1 MKFGFCR
8 GFFIYIS
15 VFLSLGVNNVKA
27 LLAPASFSEMYNV
40 ASKGYHSVL
49 QRAIDRGLN
58 IDSLDRNGNTGLCV
72 AILRRDCRAY
82 NSFATVG
89 ANRNHYCV
97 SRIPRAQYEAFM
109 NSGCIAPFL
118 FGERPMVA
126 EENSRK
132 LALFWI
138 FIGVAAVTGAAIA
151 LSSGGGS
158 SSTEDSSG
166 SGGDDDDDDDDDD
179 DTPGSGDD
187 DDDDDDDTPGGGDDD
202 DTPGGGDDDDD
213 DDDDVP
219 YDPENPG
226 NDQDEIG
233 EYDPTQDLASQSGT
247 LTPAEGLPLT
257 DGKYETVM
265 NFVTDKKTL
274 SLEQDVSVVNESLIE
289 VKDEEGKTQ
298 KVLVSDA
305 IDWSKNSILQDAGYL
320 RAGGKA
326 VGVSTVINEAVAN
339 MTVKDASVGL
349 AATGR
354 STAENQGVLNVLA
367 KNAAIGM
374 AAGQNSKARNMGT
387 LNLNLVES
395 TLSKNQIIGMYAD
408 TNSQVINDT
417 NIMGS
422 AVDSTAGNMTGMQV
436 NLVRVNK
443 GDTKATNTG
452 EINFNMGT
460 EAKTGDSSVVITG
473 MKSVYDKILDD
484 ATEPVLASAVLTNE
498 GSIKLS
504 NDTWKDAASLQLIGM
519 SADKNTTVDNKG
531 GSIEISSVSKN
542 NSYAI
547 RSDESGNIS
556 NSGSIMMNGYND
568 YGIYAKGGEDSML
581 IKNEGTLDFGSENSA
596 DGTVRGIYAEQGTM
610 ENAGAITIEN
620 ISDIEIDKNE
630 SDAEK
635 VAESDA
641 EAIHGIGV
649 AKISNDASLTIAAK
663 NATGIILDN
672 KDKDA
677 GKLLFDGSLDIE
689 ETASAYGLKIIN
701 AELTGKADQ
710 EEGVEE
716 KDKKGATG
724 EINIKGRVKD
734 SDDSSSYTGT
744 AFGIYMDEKASGM
757 NSGSLTFQ
765 NVGTVL
771 GIYLDNTLSSADKAS
786 SLHNKGDISI
796 TKVGSAT
803 GAYAKKYSRV
813 VNDANIDIQEYSGSV
828 TGMYADDHA
837 YVENNGSIFIGEG
850 GSYRVGIGGDYYSEM
865 WNKGEINIEDDG
877 YGISWSRIGSA
888 YNYGSIT
895 LKSGVGV
902 SMGGGSLV
910 NGKMTDEDGKELT
923 GSITISADKAKGVSG
938 AGMIY
943 NSGGSITVDGEDV
956 YAVEAGMTSIVI
968 SDGGTLEAT
977 GKRACGFCSAMGYD
991 AETGEPVRGAFISSV
1006 DINASPD
1013 DKKPASIVVNA
1024 SDNEDGDESYAV
1036 LLNEYYENPKGD
1048 LHVRNFGGTISITGN
1063 NVYGVKVDNLSPEEN
1078 GSPFYFY
1085 NSGKIDVSGENLY
1098 GVILSNATEVI
1109 NDEDGEIILDNYGI
1123 GLKSDN
1129 GTDKTIVKNL
1139 GTIQILRGKT
1149 TGVVDIDSADFK
1161 PVAIGMDITG
1171 GEFEIGP
1178 AQVDDY
1184 GWKIANVLVN
1194 SDASRGVAVHGG
1206 ATGVNKGVIEMDG
1219 DYNVGIYADETG
1231 SAGVLNQGEIN
1242 ISGNASIGMYAD
1254 GNALMIN
1261 DTDGVITVSGN
1272 KSVGMKARGAGA
1284 TVENRGRIYVNAA
1297 EDTDGSSLVGENGG
1311 TTISNP
1317 NTSPIVPD
1325 EETLSLMS
1333 VRAPV
1338 SLMSQAVVL
1347 EDGATFINSGEAI
1360 FDGDVN
1366 FNDAGDG
1373 TVVAAKSGTFI
1384 GTSFAGDVAAAADI
1398 VTGSND
1404 DTYVS
1409 ENSFVGEDAGI
1420 NLRSASHMFEA
1431 ALVENEAGGLDIV
1444 MNRRNF
1450 GELTDNSSV
1459 AAFLEKNYQ
1468 ENNRSDLFDVLK
1480 SVSGA
1485 QGFNDKLAG
1494 ELGMN
1499 FFPNFA
1505 KENLDVVKSLSRS
1518 MNNSLLENTDDRA
1531 ERVIAGTDN
1540 FYRRKKNSRG
1550 VVGYKNMTNSL
1561 YGIADKRYNGNWR
1574 YGIGASV
1581 SELDSDYDGGSDR
1594 KETIVQMFVPVL
1606 YNSSEYKL
1614 LSTLKAG
1621 YGFGSYKRTPGAHTY
1636 KADTENFYYGL
1647 TNEARKNIDAG
1658 SFAIQPTAEFNV
1670 QGVYIGKTRENNGIN
1685 VQSAN
1690 NVSVEAGLGLYAVK
1704 MYDFYNGDKL
1714 NLRTGATYYYE
1725 FGDPYANIEAGM
1737 AGMSGTYVFD
1747 GHKLRRSR
1755 VVAGVRADYLHD
1767 SLNLYLAANK
1777 YFETNSGYEINL
1789 GLEWR
1794 F

>member
-179 DTPGSGDD
+179 TPGSGDD

-202 DTPGGGDDDDD
+202 DTPGGGDDDDDDD

-408 TNSQVINDT
+408 TNSQIINDT

-531 GSIEISSVSKN
+531 GSIEILSVSKS

-568 YGIYAKGGEDSML
+568 YGIYAKGGEDAML

-596 DGTVRGIYAEQGTM
+596 DGTAWGIYAEKGTM
-610 ENAGAITIEN
+610 ANAGAITIEN
-620 ISDIEIDKNE
+620 TGTITIEKAE

-641 EAIHGIGV
+641 KAIYGIGV
-649 AKISNDASLTIAAK
+649 EKISNDSSLTIAAK
-663 NATGIILDN
+663 NAAGIIMDN
-672 KDKDA
+672 TDKTV
-677 GKLLFDGSLDIE
+677 GKLISDGDIDIKVDN
-689 ETASAYGLKIIN
+689 AAYGLQIIYGT
-701 AELTGKADQ
+701 LTGAAD
-710 EEGVEE
+710 EKEGVEE
-716 KDKKGATG
+716 ENKKGATG
-724 EINIKGRVKD
+724 NITISGAVPEDEEDAKVG
-734 SDDSSSYTGT
+734 TGT
-744 AFGIYMDEKASGM
+744 GIDMKGLSKDEKSYGI
-757 NSGSLTFQ
+757 NSGSIRMEHLLTA
-765 NVGTVL
+765 T
-771 GIYLDNTLSSADKAS
+771 GISTEFSVFT
-786 SLHNKGDISI
+786 NKGDISI
-796 TKVGSAT
+796 EKAGDAT
-803 GAYAKKYSRV
+803 GIWGKNGNSVTNEASISILESSGTAIGMHTPGGSNLTNTEQGSIYIDENAGRAYGFYGQLGGYTA
-813 VNDANIDIQEYSGSV
+813 VNDGS
-828 TGMYADDHA
+828 
-837 YVENNGSIFIGEG
+837 
-850 GSYRVGIGGDYYSEM
+850 
-865 WNKGEINIEDDG
+865 INIEG
-877 YGISWSRIGSA
+877 YGYGMRVEGLQAVA
-888 YNYGSIT
+888 YN
-895 LKSGVGV
+895 
-902 SMGGGSLV
+902 
-910 NGKMTDEDGKELT
+910 T
-923 GSITISADKAKGVSG
+923 GSINVGQGYGAWVSTEG
-938 AGMIY
+938 GLY
-943 NSGGSITVDGEDV
+943 NSGRITLSDAPGAIGVAVNASYLDNIISGDKSGTIDVSGDNVKAVYSPGPWAYITISGGNVTATGKSAYGIHGASGDMSVSIGEEGNLTVTGFNEDEEDKSYGVLTEFIGSLSNEGKLSVSGDNSYGVRIENDPDALDSKGVERWKSTKFYNNGEITVDGENSNGV
-956 YAVEAGMTSIVI
+956 Y
-968 SDGGTLEAT
+968 LL
-977 GKRACGFCSAMGYD
+977 RL
-991 AETGEPVRGAFISSV
+991 GE
-1006 DINASPD
+1006 
-1013 DKKPASIVVNA
+1013 VVN
-1024 SDNEDGDESYAV
+1024 DE
-1036 LLNEYYENPKGD
+1036 KGEI
-1048 LHVRNFGGTISITGN
+1048 V
-1063 NVYGVKVDNLSPEEN
+1063 
-1078 GSPFYFY
+1078 
-1085 NSGKIDVSGENLY
+1085 
-1098 GVILSNATEVI
+1098 LSNA
-1109 NDEDGEIILDNYGI
+1109 GI
-1123 GLKSDN
+1123 GLQSDSSEV
-1129 GTDKTIVKNL
+1129 VKNL

-1149 TGVVDIDSADFK
+1149 TGVVDIDAANFR

-1178 AQVDDY
+1178 ATLNDY
-1184 GWKIANVLVN
+1184 GFENANVLVN

-1231 SAGVLNQGEIN
+1231 SAGVLNQGKIN
-1242 ISGNASIGMYAD
+1242 MSGNGIIGMYAD

-1261 DTDGVITVSGN
+1261 DTDGEISVSGN
-1272 KSVGMKARGAGA
+1272 NAIGMKARGAGA
-1284 TVENRGRIYVNAA
+1284 VIENRGKIYVSGV
-1297 EDTDGSSLVGENGG
+1297 EDTDGSSLVTQDGG
-1311 TTISNP
+1311 TVNSGV
-1317 NTSPIVPD
+1317 SGA
-1325 EETLSLMS
+1325 SLFS
-1333 VRAPV
+1333 LARAI
-1338 SLMSQAVVL
+1338 ML

-1398 VTGSND
+1398 VMGSND

>member
-97 SRIPRAQYEAFM
+97 SRIPRAQYEEFM

-118 FGERPMVA
+118 FGEKPMVA

-138 FIGVAAVTGAAIA
+138 FIGVAAVTGAVIA

-166 SGGDDDDDDDDDD
+166 GGSGGSGDDDDDD
-179 DTPGSGDD
+179 DTPGGSG

-213 DDDDVP
+213 DDDDDVP

-233 EYDPTQDLASQSGT
+233 KYDPTQDLASQSGT
-247 LTPAEGLPLT
+247 LTPAEGKPLT
-257 DGKYETVM
+257 DGKYEPIM
-265 NFVTDKKTL
+265 NFVTNKKTL
-274 SLEQDVSVVNESLIE
+274 SLEDEITVVNESLIE

-326 VGVSTVINEAVAN
+326 VGVSTVINGAVAN

-367 KNAAIGM
+367 KNAAVGM

-460 EAKTGDSSVVITG
+460 EAKTGDTSVVITG

-531 GSIEISSVSKN
+531 GSIEISSVSKS

-568 YGIYAKGGEDSML
+568 YGIYAKGGEDAML

-620 ISDIEIDKNE
+620 ISDIKIDKNE
-630 SDAEK
+630 SDIEK

-649 AKISNDASLTIAAK
+649 EKISNDASLTIAAK

-734 SDDSSSYTGT
+734 PDDSSSYTGT

-765 NVGTVL
+765 NVGTVW
-771 GIYLDNTLSSADKAS
+771 GIYVDNTLSSEDRAS

-796 TKVGSAT
+796 TKVRDAT

-828 TGMYADDHA
+828 TGMYADDYA
-837 YVENNGSIFIGEG
+837 YVENNGDISIGEG
-850 GSYRVGIGGDYYSEM
+850 GSYRVGMGGLLWSEV
-865 WNKGEINIEDDG
+865 WNKGNINIDADG
-877 YGISWSRIGSA
+877 YGISMGKPA
-888 YNYGSIT
+888 YVYNYGSIT
-895 LKSGVGV
+895 LESGVGV
-902 SMGGGSLV
+902 SMGGGQFV
-910 NGKMTDEDGKELT
+910 NGKMTDEEGKELVGT
-923 GSITISADKAKGVSG
+923 ITISADKARGFSG

-991 AETGEPVRGAFISSV
+991 ADWNPVRGAFISSV
-1006 DINASPD
+1006 DINASPED
-1013 DKKPASIVVNA
+1013 DKPASIVVNA
-1024 SDNEDGDESYAV
+1024 SDNEDGDESYAI
-1036 LLNEYYENPKGD
+1036 LLNEYNTNPTED
-1048 LHVRNFGGTISITGN
+1048 FHVNNSGGIISITGN
-1063 NVYGVKVDNLSPEEN
+1063 NVYGVKADNLSPEEN
-1078 GSPFYFY
+1078 GTPFNFY
-1085 NSGKIDVSGENLY
+1085 NSGKIEVSGKNLY
-1098 GVILSNATEVI
+1098 GVILSNATEVT

-1139 GTIQILRGKT
+1139 GTIQILRGRT
-1149 TGVVDIDSADFK
+1149 VGVVDIDSADFK
-1161 PVAIGMDITG
+1161 PVAVGMDITSG
-1171 GEFEIGP
+1171 KFEIGP
-1178 AQVDDY
+1178 AQVDDD

-1206 ATGVNKGVIEMDG
+1206 ATGVNKGVIEMAG

-1261 DTDGVITVSGN
+1261 DTDGVITVSGTN
-1272 KSVGMKARGAGA
+1272 SVGMKARGAGA
-1284 TVENRGRIYVNAA
+1284 TVENRGRIYINSV

-1325 EETLSLMS
+1325 EETFSLMS

-1366 FNDAGDG
+1366 FNDAGTG
-1373 TVVAAKSGTFI
+1373 TVMAAKDGSFVAA
-1384 GTSFAGDVAAAADI
+1384 SFKGDVTAAANI
-1398 VTGSND
+1398 TTGSNEEA
-1404 DTYVS
+1404 YVS
-1409 ENSFVGEDAGI
+1409 ENSFVGENAGL
-1420 NLRSASHMFEA
+1420 NLRSASHMFGA
-1431 ALVENEAGGLDIV
+1431 ALVENENGGLDIV

-1459 AAFLEKNYQ
+1459 ASFLEKNYQ
-1468 ENNRSDLFDVLK
+1468 ENNRVDLFDVLK
-1480 SVSGA
+1480 SASGA
-1485 QGFNDKLAG
+1485 QGFNDKLAN

-1505 KENLDVVKSLSRS
+1505 KENLDVMKSLGRS

-1540 FYRRKKNSRG
+1540 FYRDKKSSRG

-1621 YGFGSYKRTPGAHTY
+1621 YGFGSYKRTLGAHTY

-1670 QGVYIGKTRENNGIN
+1670 QGVYIGDTKENNGIN

-1690 NVSVEAGLGLYAVK
+1690 NLSVEAGLGLYAVK

-1714 NLRTGATYYYE
+1714 NLRAGATYYYE

-1737 AGMSGTYVFD
+1737 TGMSGTYAFD

-1755 VVAGVRADYLHD
+1755 AVAGIRADYLHD